1 MAMGEDISLS
11 AFLKWVR
18 YRDMQ
23 EKLFDN
29 KDAVKLMTVHAS
41 KGLEFHSVFVIGM
54 VEDLFPSKQ
63 TSDME
68 EERRLC
74 YVAVTRAKEHLC
86 LTLPKSMEPTWGG
99 KPFKTK
105 PSRFLEELCL

>member
-1 MAMGEDISLS
+1 MAMGEDSSLS